1 MHIFSVS
8 ALNFRSYDLVELELT
23 PGVTTFIGPNGQGKT
38 NLIEIID
45 FSANLQSHRTHLNQN
60 LIQKNKPYAQTR
72 VGVEENNRKIWIETK
87 IEEKK
92 PLKIKVN
99 SQIIKKQKEAVGL
112 IKTTLF
118 SPNDLYLI
126 KGDPATR
133 RSFLDEVIIQNNR
146 NYYETKNQYE
156 RVLKQKNALLKSVT
170 PRNISSSEIESTL
183 EVWNNKLIDFGA
195 EMYFQRNQII
205 KNLQP
210 HFSKNYTTIAPN
222 TLNTNLQYI
231 TNLKDNLD
239 DLETIKNKFQQE
251 LSKNQQEELNRKSS
265 LIGPHR
271 DDLEILLNDL
281 PAKTHSSQGESWS
294 LALCLKL
301 ASFDL
306 LNENFNPILILDD
319 VFSELDQSRREF
331 LLQKI
336 NIADQTLITAAVE
349 VDLPTNINGKKH
361 QILNSKILS

>member
-38 NLIEIID
+38 NLIEVID

-60 LIQKNKPYAQTR
+60 LIQNNKPYTQTR

-99 SQIIKKQKEAVGL
+99 SQIIKKQKEAAGL

-156 RVLKQKNALLKSVT
+156 RVLKQKNALLKSIT
-170 PRNISSSEIESTL
+170 PRNISSNEIESTL

-205 KNLQP
+205 KSLQP

-239 DLETIKNKFQQE
+239 NLENIKNKFQQE
-251 LSKNQQEELNRKSS
+251 LSKNQPEELNRKSS

-301 ASFDL
+301 SSFDL